1 MSSKSCL
8 VYFWLSLKIQMATGS
23 ILADFLGSRIDRFT
37 FLISRSRCY
46 LDIYFNSNAF
56 FSLAAGRWSC
66 RASFLSLSLS
76 LGASPVDWLNA
87 PGTQSGEPTILDQVS
102 VPRPVYYIYVQVDSV
117 TITTRPTMSSVYL
130 TFFSLLQIEFYTIVY
145 I

>member
-8 VYFWLSLKIQMATGS
+8 VYFCVSLKIQMAIGS
-23 ILADFLGSRIDRFT
+23 ILADFLGSQIDRFT

-46 LDIYFNSNAF
+46 LYIYFNSNAF
-56 FSLAAGRWSC
+56 FSPAAWPMIMSG
-66 RASFLSLSLS
+66 FFSLSLF

-87 PGTQSGEPTILDQVS
+87 PGTQSGQPTILDQVS
-102 VPRPVYYIYVQVDSV
+102 VPRPVYYYICTCRQCDYYNSTDNVVCLLDV
-117 TITTRPTMSSVYL
+117 
-130 TFFSLLQIEFYTIVY
+130 FFSLSKLNFILSY